1 MMLASAATSVQVV
14 LLEASL
20 LPCPC
25 KQSYHFTVVTYLH
38 QPTPLHPVAV
48 LNRSF
53 YCIFEIFTDVDKL
66 VLVHSNILSSSFY

>member
-25 KQSYHFTVVTYLH
+25 KQSYHFTYLH

-48 LNRSF
+48 LNRSS